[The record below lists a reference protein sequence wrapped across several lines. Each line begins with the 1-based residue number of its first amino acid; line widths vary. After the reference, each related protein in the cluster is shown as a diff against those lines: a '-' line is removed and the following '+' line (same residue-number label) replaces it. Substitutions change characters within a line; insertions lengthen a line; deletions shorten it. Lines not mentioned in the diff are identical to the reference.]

1 VATHYLTCL
10 PLWGRWH
17 RVSGDG
23 EGFGWRSHAA
33 KLRCPKGAERA
44 SNLLHH
50 RPRSIQNH
58 HRSWRWSPS
67 PVMRSGS
74 QQRWRKCRLTAEGMP
89 RWLCPIS
96 IAPRLEPSPPLRAG
110 SQQRWRKCRLTAEGG
125 PPLCLVGQAET
136 VGTAV
141 DEAES
146 SPPSQ
151 SAKLTAALSV
161 AYGDSSPKGGAKPSP
176 GGGRWQRRRR

>member
-1 VATHYLTCL
+1 MHQRRRVFCPLSRLRRQLPQRGSQVYALPCGNAPVIL
-10 PLWGRWH
+10 PLPL
-17 RVSGDG
+17 
-23 EGFGWRSHAA
+23 GWRSHAA

-67 PVMRSGS
+67 PV
-74 QQRWRKCRLTAEGMP
+74 T
-89 RWLCPIS
+89 
-96 IAPRLEPSPPLRAG
+96 RAG

-141 DEAES
+141 DEVES

-151 SAKLTAALSV
+151 SAKLTAP
-161 AYGDSSPKGGAKPSP
+161 PKGEPSLP
-176 GGGRWQRRRR
+176 PVGKGGNALPNLPPPLGEVAPRKR